1 MKINI
6 EELQK
11 QRKEAILKSG
21 KYCKAEIVIGKNDHS
36 PIMCV
41 DAKHVGAKE
50 IALLMLSLRETI
62 VDLAKKK
69 PFAYY
74 IMQNLKIE
82 TQLIIEEDDI
92 DKHIPK
98 ID

>member
-21 KYCKAEIVIGKNDHS
+21 KYCKAEIVIGKNDPS

-41 DAKHVGAKE
+41 DVKHVGTKE
-50 IALLMLSLRETI
+50 MALLMLSLRETI
-62 VDLAKKK
+62 VELAKKE

-82 TQLIIEEDDI
+82 TQFIEEDDI